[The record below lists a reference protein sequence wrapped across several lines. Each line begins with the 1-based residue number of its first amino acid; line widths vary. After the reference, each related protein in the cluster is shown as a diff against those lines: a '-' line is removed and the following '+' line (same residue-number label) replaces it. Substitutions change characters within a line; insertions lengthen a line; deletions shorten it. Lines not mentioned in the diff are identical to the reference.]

1 MGRYFLIGGGL
12 VQSFLNKSIRDLE
25 NIHRDNLGDVQI
37 RKELLHELKFRS
49 TARASNLKSQISD
62 QVTPPQPKH
71 PCLQVMKHLQKR
83 RYHIFLRAQNHQSQM
98 VTKAHPKK

>member
-1 MGRYFLIGGGL
+1 MKSRPF
-12 VQSFLNKSIRDLE
+12 FNKSIRDLE

-62 QVTPPQPKH
+62 QVTPPQPHQASK
-71 PCLQVMKHLQKR
+71 PKTSAPPSNEAPPETPLPHL
-83 RYHIFLRAQNHQSQM
+83 SPG
-98 VTKAHPKK
+98 PKPPITNGN